1 MEAYLDF
8 LAVVMMTA
16 CTVVMVGG
24 LVIVGVAV
32 YKIIKDEY

>member
-8 LAVVMMTA
+8 LAVVVMTA
-16 CTVVMVGG
+16 CAVLLVGG
-24 LVIVGVAV
+24 VITMGVLV

>member
-1 MEAYLDF
+1 MKAYLDF

-16 CTVVMVGG
+16 YTIAIVGG
-24 LVIVGVAV
+24 LIAVGVMI

>member
-16 CTVVMVGG
+16 STVVMVGG

-32 YKIIKDEY
+32 YKIIKDKY